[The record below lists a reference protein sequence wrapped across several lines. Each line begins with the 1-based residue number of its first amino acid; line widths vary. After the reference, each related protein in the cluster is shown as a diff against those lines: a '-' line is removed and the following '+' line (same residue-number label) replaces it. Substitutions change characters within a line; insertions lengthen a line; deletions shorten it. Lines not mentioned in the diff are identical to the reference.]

1 MSKYIGGYGPSGQSA
16 IMIVGAAPTGDDEK
30 SGLPL
35 SGQVG
40 SALAQDLREA
50 GADIN
55 NCYRTNVF
63 KYRLPNNEFKKYKE
77 MGMSLEPA
85 IKELQDEVVA
95 TNPNIIIG
103 LDDAVLTAL
112 AGKSGKNN
120 GINTW
125 RGSILNTLGRKTIFT
140 YSPARQLHGESGE
153 GVVSQYKPWQK
164 YVRKFDIQR
173 AVKQSLFSEFR
184 LPQRLLHIAN
194 SSYDLYSF
202 LERNKHRDIL
212 SVDIESIECIP
223 VCVGLSFEHHEAI
236 SVPLWNLLSI
246 SSTGHSS
253 VKKDYNYQLEVSKI
267 PTGDLANIWKILSKV
282 FIDKKIKVIGQNFK
296 YDEEKLNRLG
306 FYFSNFH
313 ADIMLLQYCS
323 SPEVP
328 KSQAF
333 MTSIWTE
340 EPYYKNEGKEFN
352 PKRDRIADLLLYNA
366 KDAAVAREIY
376 DAQIKELESINNG
389 IEHALNFRSKLH
401 KVYLGIE
408 KIGFKVDTI
417 RHQELIRKYT
427 AWLIR
432 LENEAFNIYKEYGIT
447 EPINLR
453 SNTKEVP
460 HLIYEVMKVPRRQ
473 GVGEDVLTSLLGN
486 VVKKPDIRQFLNILL
501 DYRRVDKTIGTYL
514 AAETDYD
521 GRMKTSYF
529 ISGTE
534 TYRTSTQVMKQ
545 PVRPKEIGW
554 AIQTVTKHG
563 DVGEDLR
570 SYLIADKG
578 YIFVNVDQAQ
588 AEPRVCSLL
597 ADDMETLKMLDTIDV
612 HGLTAANIFGGAVEL
627 YDKKVVGFE
636 KPERFIGKTGR
647 NAYNLGV
654 GKHQLM
660 VDVNTKAKK
669 YKIDTTISEWRANEI
684 LKVLYKMTPKIV
696 DVYHATIQEL
706 LGRNKRIYGTFNT
719 SRYFFDDDYG
729 RELFKQAY
737 AYIPQQTV
745 SDNTKRLALKINKEM
760 RDVFIVAETHDA
772 LTLLMLEK
780 KLDDYMPQIKE
791 WQKEPISFQEC
802 SIVRPDLVIPWDAEI
817 GYDYKELNKYKGKK

>member
-1 MSKYIGGYGPSGQSA
+1 MSKYIGGYGPSGQSN

-30 SGLPL
+30 FGVPL

-40 SALAQDLREA
+40 SILSEDLREV
-50 GADIN
+50 GIQLTD
-55 NCYRTNVF
+55 CYRTNVF

-85 IKELQDEVVA
+85 LKELQDEVVA
-95 TNPNIIIG
+95 VNPNVIIG
-103 LDDAVLTAL
+103 LDEAVLTAL

-125 RGSILNTLGRKTIFT
+125 RGSILNCLSRKTVFT
-140 YSPARQLHGESGE
+140 YSPARQLHGEAGE

-164 YVRKFDIQR
+164 YVRKFDINR
-173 AVKQSLFSEFR
+173 AVKQSLFRDFR
-184 LPQRLLHIAN
+184 LPSRLLHIAG
-194 SSYDLYSF
+194 SSFDLYSF

-212 SVDIESIECIP
+212 SVDIESIEGIP
-223 VCVGLSFEHHEAI
+223 VCVGLSFEEHEGI
-236 SVPLWNLLSI
+236 SVPLWNVLNI
-246 SSTGHSS
+246 QSTGLSA
-253 VKKDYNYQLEVSKI
+253 KKDYSYSLQVSTI
-267 PTGDLANIWKILSKV
+267 PTGDLANIWKLLASV
-282 FIDKKIKVIGQNFK
+282 FINPKIKVIGQNFK
-296 YDEEKLNRLG
+296 YDEEKLNHLG
-306 FYFSNFH
+306 FYFTNFH
-313 ADIMLLQYCS
+313 ADIMLLQYSC

-333 MTSIWTE
+333 MTSVWTE

-352 PKRDRIADLLLYNA
+352 PKRDKISDLLLYNA

-376 DAQIKELESINNG
+376 NAQIKELETIKGG
-389 IEHALNFRSKLH
+389 IEHALGFRSKLH

-408 KIGFKVDTI
+408 KVGFKVDSI

-427 AWLIR
+427 SWLIR
-432 LENEAFNIYKEYGIT
+432 LENEAFQIYKDYGLT

-460 HLIYEVMKVPRRQ
+460 NLIYDVMKVPRRE
-473 GVGEDVLTSLLGN
+473 GVGEDVITSLLAN
-486 VVKKPDIRQFLNILL
+486 VVKKPDIREFLNILL

-514 AAETDYD
+514 AAEFDYD

-612 HGLTAANIFGGAVEL
+612 HGLTAAGIFGGSVEF
-627 YDKKVVGFE
+627 YDKKIVGFE

-669 YKIDTTISEWRANEI
+669 YKIEAHISEWKANEI
-684 LKVLYKMTPKIV
+684 LKVLYRMTPKIV

-706 LGRNKRIYGTFNT
+706 LSRNKRIYGTFNT

-737 AYIPQQTV
+737 AFIPQQTV
-745 SDNTKRLALKINKEM
+745 SDNTKRLALRIKKEM

-772 LTLLMLEK
+772 LTMLMLEK
-780 KLDDYMPQIKE
+780 KVDDYMPQIKE
-791 WQKEPISFQEC
+791 WQKTPISFAEC
-802 SIVRPDLVIPWDAEI
+802 SIQREDLIIPWDAEI
-817 GYDYKELNKYKGKK
+817 GYDYKELEKYRGKK

>member
-1 MSKYIGGYGPSGQSA
+1 MSKYVQGYGPVGHSD
-16 IMIVGAAPTGDDEK
+16 IMIIGISPGAQEEKEGKPFVGP
-30 SGLPL
+30 SGAILRNDFRENNY
-35 SGQVG
+35 
-40 SALAQDLREA
+40 DL
-50 GADIN
+50 DN
-55 NCYRTNVF
+55 TYRTNIF
-63 KYRLPNNEFKKYKE
+63 KYKLPNNEFKKYKE
-77 MGMSLEPA
+77 MGLSLEPA
-85 IKELQDEVVA
+85 LQELQEEVNSVK
-95 TNPNIIIG
+95 PNIIIG
-103 LDDAVLTAL
+103 LGEPPLSVL
-112 AGKSGKNN
+112 AGKSGKKN
-120 GINTW
+120 GISVW
-125 RGSILNTLGRKTIFT
+125 RGSVLNCLGRKTIFT
-140 YSPARQLHGESGE
+140 YHPAHELHGENSE
-153 GVVSQYKPWQK
+153 GVASQYKPWQK
-164 YVRKFDIQR
+164 YVRKFDISR
-173 AVKQSLFSEFR
+173 AIKQSLYPEFR
-184 LPQRLLHIAN
+184 LPQRLLHIAH
-194 SSYDLYSF
+194 SSYDVYSY
-202 LERNKHRDIL
+202 LERNTHRDIL
-212 SVDIESIECIP
+212 SVDIESIENIP
-223 VCVGLSFEHHEAI
+223 VCIGLAFTSHEAI
-236 SVPLWNLLSI
+236 SIPLWNLLNI
-246 SSTGHSS
+246 SSTGLSI
-253 VKKDYNYQLEVSKI
+253 KKDYSYSLEVSKI
-267 PTGDLANIWKILSKV
+267 PTGDLANIWKMLAKV
-282 FIDKKIKVIGQNFK
+282 FTDKRFKVIGQNFK

-306 FYFSNFH
+306 FYISNFH
-313 ADIMLLQYCS
+313 ADIMLQQYCC
-323 SPEVP
+323 SPETP

-352 PKRDRIADLLLYNA
+352 PRFDKIADLLLYNA

-376 DAQIKELESINNG
+376 DAQLIELASIKNG
-389 IEHALNFRSKLH
+389 IEHSQFRSSLH

-408 KIGFKVDTI
+408 KVGFKVDKI
-417 RHQELIRKYT
+417 RQTELIRKYT
-427 AWLIR
+427 SWLVR
-432 LENEAFNIYKEYGIT
+432 LEAEAFQIYKEYGIT

-453 SNTKEVP
+453 SNTKELP
-460 HLIYEVMKVPRRQ
+460 NLIYDVMKVPRRA
-473 GVGEDVLTSLLGN
+473 GVGEEVITALLGN

-501 DYRRVDKTIGTYL
+501 DYRRVDKTLGTYL
-514 AAETDYD
+514 AAELDYD
-521 GRMKTSYF
+521 GRMKSSYF

-597 ADDMETLKMLDTIDV
+597 ADDMDTLRMLDSIDV

-627 YDKKVVGFE
+627 YDKKIIGFE

-669 YKIDTTISEWRANEI
+669 YKIDTSISEWRANEI

-745 SDNTKRLALKINKEM
+745 SDNTKRLALRINKEM
-760 RDVFIVAETHDA
+760 KDVFIVAEAHDA

-780 KLDDYMPQIKE
+780 KVDDYMPQIKE
-791 WQKEPISFQEC
+791 WQKVPISFAEC
-802 SIVRPDLVIPWDAEI
+802 SIQREDLIIPWDAEV
-817 GYDYKELNKYKGKK
+817 GYDYKELIKYKRKK